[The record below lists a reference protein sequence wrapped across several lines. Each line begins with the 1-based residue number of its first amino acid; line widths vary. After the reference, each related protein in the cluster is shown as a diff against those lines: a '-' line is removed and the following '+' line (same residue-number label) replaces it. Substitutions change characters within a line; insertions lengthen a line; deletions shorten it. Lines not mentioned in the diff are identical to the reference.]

1 MGPKKG
7 KGKDKKEEAPQEES
21 EYAIMDLEMLKELV
35 PMLRQQVEKNVMDRN
50 YVQLERVISI
60 LITLLILILLIY
72 INTNANINTTTTR
85 MLYNNTM
92 I

>member
-7 KGKDKKEEAPQEES
+7 KGKDKKEDAPQEES

-50 YVQLERVISI
+50 YVQLERVSI
-60 LITLLILILLIY
+60 YYLLSTYNYLSIVPSIY
-72 INTNANINTTTTR
+72 
-85 MLYNNTM
+85 LCL
-92 I
+92 

>member
-7 KGKDKKEEAPQEES
+7 KGKDKKEDAPQEES

-50 YVQLERVISI
+50 YVQLERVITI
-60 LITLLILILLIY
+60 YYYHHLLTIY
-72 INTNANINTTTTR
+72 
-85 MLYNNTM
+85 
-92 I
+92 

>member
-7 KGKDKKEEAPQEES
+7 KGKEKKDEAPQEES

-50 YVQLERVISI
+50 YVQLERVSSPLSLSSSLSCLLLSLSTIS
-60 LITLLILILLIY
+60 
-72 INTNANINTTTTR
+72 
-85 MLYNNTM
+85 
-92 I
+92 